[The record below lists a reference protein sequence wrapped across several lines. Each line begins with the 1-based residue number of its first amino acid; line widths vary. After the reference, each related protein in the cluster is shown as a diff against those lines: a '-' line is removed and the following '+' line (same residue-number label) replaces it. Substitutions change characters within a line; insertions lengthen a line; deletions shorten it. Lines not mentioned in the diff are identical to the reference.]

1 MNIGVREARKGGS
14 KGFGYWKELMK
25 MCGLSEDDKF
35 NIQSSGEILIR
46 FVDPTSEDNFSD
58 DDA

>member
-1 MNIGVREARKGGS
+1 
-14 KGFGYWKELMK
+14 MK
-25 MCGLSEDDKF
+25 MCGLFEDDKF
-35 NIQSSGEILIR
+35 NIQSSGEMVIR